1 MFMADPRSCEFYNA
15 SVLAPGTFDFGEGIF
30 AVDTVYDRPQQTAA
44 HVVVHRG
51 RAAIVDTGTA
61 RAAPRVLAALGSL
74 GIGPEAVD
82 YVVLT
87 HVHLDHAGGAGT
99 LMAKLP
105 NAKLTVHPRGARH
118 IADPSRLVA
127 ATAAIYG
134 EGQLR
139 RVYGEVLPV
148 EPGRII
154 ETPEGAAV
162 SLAGRELRFFDA
174 PGHARHHV
182 IVRDGRTGHLF
193 AGDCFGLSY
202 RELDVDGRQS
212 VFPTT
217 SPSQFDPEALAGT
230 LDRILALAPAAVY
243 VAHFGQVREVARL
256 AADLKRLV
264 AAHVALARAHRQA
277 GAERF
282 RLLKEGVRALV
293 LAERVRQGW
302 PLSAGKTLELFDLD
316 IELNAQGLAVWLD
329 AEDEKRRISLGND

>member
-1 MFMADPRSCEFYNA
+1 MFMAGRQWREFYNGA
-15 SVLAPGTFDFGEGIF
+15 MNVRAAIDYGDGVF
-30 AVDTVYDRPQQTAA
+30 AVDTVYDRPLQTAV
-44 HVVVHRG
+44 HVVVEDG

-61 RAAPRVLAALGSL
+61 RAAPRVLAALASL
-74 GIGPEAVD
+74 GVAPDAVD

-87 HVHLDHAGGAGT
+87 HVHLDHAGGAGA
-99 LMAKLP
+99 LMASLP
-105 NAKLTVHPRGARH
+105 NARLAVHPRGARH

-134 EGQLR
+134 EPQMR
-139 RVYGEVLPV
+139 RVYGEILPV
-148 EPGRII
+148 EPARIV
-154 ETPEGAAV
+154 ETPEGSTV
-162 SLAGRELRFFDA
+162 GLAGRELRFYDA

-182 IVRDGRTGHLF
+182 VVRDGRTGNLF

-243 VAHFGQVREVARL
+243 VAHFGQVREVPRL

-264 AAHVALARAHRQA
+264 AAHAALGRAHRRA
-277 GAERF
+277 GAGRF
-282 RLLKEGVRALV
+282 RLLKEGVSALV
-293 LAERVRQGW
+293 LAERARQGW
-302 PLSAGKTLELFDLD
+302 PLSERETLDLFALD
-316 IELNAQGLAVWLD
+316 IELNAQGLSAWLD
-329 AEDEKRRISLGND
+329 AEEKKRAISLGND

>member
-1 MFMADPRSCEFYNA
+1 M
-15 SVLAPGTFDFGEGIF
+15 LAPAAIDYGDGIF
-30 AVDTVYDRPQQTAA
+30 ALDTVYDRPQQTAV
-44 HVVVHRG
+44 HLVVEGG

-61 RAAPRVLAALGSL
+61 RAAPRVLAALAAL
-74 GIGPEAVD
+74 GIAPEAVD

-99 LMAKLP
+99 LMARLP
-105 NAKLTVHPRGARH
+105 NARLTVHPRGARH
-118 IADPSRLVA
+118 IADPSRLLA

-134 EGQLR
+134 EAQMR
-139 RVYGEVLPV
+139 RVYGEVVPV

-154 ETPEGAAV
+154 ETPEGSSV

-217 SPSQFDPEALAGT
+217 SPSQFDPEALAAT

-243 VAHFGQVREVARL
+243 VAHFGRVREVPRL

-264 AAHVALARAHRQA
+264 AAHAALARTHRRA

-282 RLLKEGVRALV
+282 RLLKEGVSALV
-293 LAERVRQGW
+293 LAERAWQGW
-302 PLSAGKTLELFDLD
+302 TLSERETLELFALD
-316 IELNAQGLAVWLD
+316 IELNAQGLAAWLD